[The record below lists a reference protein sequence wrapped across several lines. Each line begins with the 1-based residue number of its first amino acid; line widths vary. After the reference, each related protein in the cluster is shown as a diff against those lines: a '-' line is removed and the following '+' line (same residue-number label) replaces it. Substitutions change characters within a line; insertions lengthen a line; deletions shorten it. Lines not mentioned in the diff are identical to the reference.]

1 LSIYTL
7 WGVVYRRYG
16 SESAFGDSYVSL
28 FFRATPLLYDRASV
42 KIKKSDPRN
51 PAPSTLSQK
60 NARSTVVNWH
70 KPLSRA
76 DSDSETTMAEPELD
90 ATAPA
95 PPRWL
100 TNADQ
105 VEQKHDE
112 AVAVAVAKCADETPP
127 PL

>member
-1 LSIYTL
+1 MSCCHLHIL
-7 WGVVYRRYG
+7 RVYRT
-16 SESAFGDSYVSL
+16 SLATLEHTSL
-28 FFRATPLLYDRASV
+28 FFGRLVRRCATIDRASV
-42 KIKKSDPRN
+42 KIKKNDPRN